1 MSSSRISRPRYR
13 NSAIAQQYET
23 AFFGTQGKNEI
34 RSLLLHA
41 DSPPH
46 RRGTNSRHIAG
57 YHQQLGFVCLQLLA
71 CGGRFR
77 PPREPSF
84 GETLLRKVVS
94 LAVIAEET
102 NRRSTATSKNKNA
115 AGKRIFRKL
124 FLAYPSQGINALT
137 PVNRLDRHQHA
148 HLRRDMDHRSD
159 SRQARNRLI
168 QSGAVDAFH

>member
-1 MSSSRISRPRYR
+1 MVRCCQS
-13 NSAIAQQYET
+13 
-23 AFFGTQGKNEI
+23 
-34 RSLLLHA
+34 
-41 DSPPH
+41 
-46 RRGTNSRHIAG
+46 IAG
-57 YHQQLGFVCLQLLA
+57 LRPFSGQWRWAMLSRATLRCCLKKAWTQD
-71 CGGRFR
+71 RFR

-115 AGKRIFRKL
+115 AGKRIFREL

-159 SRQARNRLI
+159 SRQARSSI
-168 QSGAVDAFH
+168 AQSGVEEPFH